1 MNIYL
6 PYVLATILM
15 LVVPGPSVSIVIAN
29 TLKYNFISGI
39 KTTIGTLVG
48 SASMFVLYAYGFNFI
63 NNQLNVFLI
72 FIQWVGIFY
81 LFYIGF
87 SMFKNA
93 KDLNIKISNTSK
105 KNFYIQGFLVLWSN
119 PKMIVFIGS
128 FIPIFLDINQDPFNQ
143 IIIFGI
149 IFCILCFI
157 SDGFYAL
164 IVNFM
169 KENFFKKDLSLIGK
183 LSGTC
188 LMIGSLWLLSLRF

>member
-6 PYVLATILM
+6 PYLLATILM

-63 NNQLNVFLI
+63 NNQLNLFLI

>member
-6 PYVLATILM
+6 PYLLATILM

-169 KENFFKKDLSLIGK
+169 KENFFKKDLSLISK

>member
-1 MNIYL
+1 MENYFTFL
-6 PYVLATILM
+6 LATILM

-169 KENFFKKDLSLIGK
+169 KENFFKKDLSLISK

>member
-1 MNIYL
+1 MKIYL
-6 PYVLATILM
+6 PFLLATILM

>member
-6 PYVLATILM
+6 PFLLATILM

-63 NNQLNVFLI
+63 NNQLNVLLI

-81 LFYIGF
+81 LLYIGF

>member
-6 PYVLATILM
+6 PYLLATILM

-128 FIPIFLDINQDPFNQ
+128 FIPIFLDINQDSFNQ

>member
-1 MNIYL
+1 MENYFTFL
-6 PYVLATILM
+6 LATILM

-48 SASMFVLYAYGFNFI
+48 SASMVVLYAYGFNFI
-63 NNQLNVFLI
+63 NNQINVFLI

>member
-1 MNIYL
+1 MNSLIPFL
-6 PYVLATILM
+6 LATILM

-63 NNQLNVFLI
+63 NNQLNLFLI

-169 KENFFKKDLSLIGK
+169 KENFFKKDLSLISK

>member
-6 PYVLATILM
+6 PYLLATILM

>member
-1 MNIYL
+1 MENYFTFL
-6 PYVLATILM
+6 LATILM

-39 KTTIGTLVG
+39 KTTIGTLAG

>member
-6 PYVLATILM
+6 PFLLATILM

-29 TLKYNFISGI
+29 TLKYNFISEI
-39 KTTIGTLVG
+39 KTIIGTLAG

-183 LSGTC
+183 MSGTC

>member
-6 PYVLATILM
+6 PYLLATILM

-169 KENFFKKDLSLIGK
+169 KENFFKKDLSLIGR

-188 LMIGSLWLLSLRF
+188 LMIGSLWLLGLRF

>member
-1 MNIYL
+1 
-6 PYVLATILM
+6 M
-15 LVVPGPSVSIVIAN
+15 LIVPGPSVSIIIAN
-29 TLKYNFISGI
+29 TLRYNFISGI
-39 KTTIGTLVG
+39 KTTLGTVIG
-48 SASMFVLYAYGFNFI
+48 SASMFVLYAYGFDFL
-63 NNQLNVFLI
+63 NNQLNLFLI
-72 FIQWVGIFY
+72 ILQWIGISY

-93 KDLNIKISNTSK
+93 KDLNIKLPNVEK

-128 FIPIFLDINQDPFNQ
+128 FIPVFLDMNQDPFNQ

-149 IFCILCFI
+149 IFCILGFI
-157 SDGFYAL
+157 SDGFYAV

-169 KENFFKKDLSLIGK
+169 KENFFKKDLSFIGK

-188 LMIGSLWLLSLRF
+188 LMLGSLWLLSLRF

>member
-1 MNIYL
+1 MKIYL
-6 PYVLATILM
+6 PFL
-15 LVVPGPSVSIVIAN
+15 LVTFLLLIIPGPSVSIIIAN
-29 TLKYNFISGI
+29 TLRYNFISGI
-39 KTTIGTLVG
+39 KTTLGTVTG
-48 SASMFVLYAYGFNFI
+48 SASIFILYAYGFDFL
-63 NNQLNVFLI
+63 NNQLNLFLI
-72 FIQWVGIFY
+72 IVQWIGIFY

-93 KDLNIKISNTSK
+93 KDLNIKLPNVEK

-128 FIPIFLDINQDPFNQ
+128 FIPVFLDMNQDPFNQ
-143 IIIFGI
+143 IITFGI
-149 IFCILCFI
+149 IFCILGFI
-157 SDGFYAL
+157 SDGFYAV

>member
-6 PYVLATILM
+6 PFLLATILM

>member
-6 PYVLATILM
+6 PYLLATILM

-169 KENFFKKDLSLIGK
+169 KENFFKKDLSLIGR

>member
-6 PYVLATILM
+6 PFLLATILM

-39 KTTIGTLVG
+39 KTIIGTLAG

>member
-1 MNIYL
+1 MENYFTFL
-6 PYVLATILM
+6 LATILM

-39 KTTIGTLVG
+39 KTTIGTLMG

-143 IIIFGI
+143 IITFGI
-149 IFCILCFI
+149 IFCILGFI
-157 SDGFYAL
+157 SDGFYAV

-183 LSGTC
+183 LLGTC